1 MIVDF
6 FGEQKVEQSES
17 DLAQIAILRKATL
30 KKRVAKDRCLGP
42 EDCVKEQLSTSRRT
56 AGAAYRLL
64 SLAKSHAAN
73 ALGNT
78 R

>member
-1 MIVDF
+1 
-6 FGEQKVEQSES
+6 
-17 DLAQIAILRKATL
+17 LRKATL
-30 KKRVAKDRCLGP
+30 KKRVAKDRCLGS
-42 EDCVKEQLSTSRRT
+42 EECVKEQLSTSRRT
-56 AGAAYRLL
+56 AGTAYRLL